1 MSRTY
6 CLAVLLV
13 GLSAAAARAQEGP
26 RVVVFPAEGKVTGK
40 LAKAPAA
47 VTAAVAD
54 AARKSGARV
63 EVAKGSM
70 ADAMTLAGCDEKD
83 PGCLGKVAS
92 TTDADLV
99 LSISVAPADTG
110 VFVDV
115 DIGKRDAA
123 EPTHANW
130 ILDGASVAAIQAAA
144 SKEAA
149 ALFGGGGSSPASSAP
164 AATDAAEPAAQPTRL
179 EVPPDA
185 GAAPAARQGED
196 RPSGLGRVRWYA
208 WGTTGVGAALLVGGA
223 LFLKGAQSKQDDIDA
238 AEPTTLSD
246 FRELESLEDDAS
258 SQATLGNLMLG
269 AGVVAAGIGVTMIIL
284 EVRSSPDEVDTV
296 SIAPTVLDHGAG
308 IALTLRGDP

>member
-1 MSRTY
+1 M
-6 CLAVLLV
+6 
-13 GLSAAAARAQEGP
+13 AAAHAQEGP

-63 EVAKGSM
+63 EVAKGSI

-83 PGCLGKVAS
+83 PSCLGKVAA

-115 DIGKRDAA
+115 DIAKRDAP

-130 ILDGASVAAIQAAA
+130 ILDGASAAAIQAAA

-149 ALFGGGGSSPASSAP
+149 ALFGGGGSSPAP
-164 AATDAAEPAAQPTRL
+164 AATDTAEPAAEPTRL

-185 GAAPAARQGED
+185 GPAPAGRQGED
-196 RPSGLGRVRWYA
+196 RPSGLARVRWYA

-258 SQATLGNLMLG
+258 SQATWGNIMLG